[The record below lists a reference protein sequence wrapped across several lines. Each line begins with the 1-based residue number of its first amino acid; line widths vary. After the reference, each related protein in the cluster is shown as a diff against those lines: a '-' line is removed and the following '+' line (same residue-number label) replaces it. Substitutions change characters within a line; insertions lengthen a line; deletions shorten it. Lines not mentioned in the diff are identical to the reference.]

1 MTPKLDIPSTAEV
14 DQLDSQSAKGLLKQ
28 LVVLVSTLYALIDE
42 LRETIA
48 SQREAMEAQHHQIEQ
63 FQRALF
69 GPKKERVVPV
79 ERERKAKQKK
89 DETPEEAQ
97 KRKQKAKERREKNA
111 QKKKDKA
118 KKVRIDHPIVEAE
131 CECGR
136 PSAQASRLSD
146 AVSYIWEFVPAH
158 FELQEHHQERAVC
171 ACGCFLYGATP
182 ERVADGVIYGPG
194 LHADVV
200 ISKCDDSLPI
210 ERQAKRMRRAGIPM
224 SRSSLNDVFHRTAEL
239 LAPIWRRILEIIA
252 HSEHVSADETPIN
265 VQDTGKCR
273 KGWMWTFIARSL
285 VAYVFS
291 ASRSGQTPVDV
302 LGETGG
308 TIQVDGYSGYNAVSC
323 PEGRTRCGCWAHA
336 RRKFWDA
343 LKYAPKE
350 ARWMLDEILKLY
362 EVEYE
367 AHEKKILGSEAH
379 RLLRQAKSGPIVDRL
394 FKWLDDQ
401 KKIWPPKSPL
411 GEAIKYATNQK
422 EALSQFLDNPKVRLD
437 NNLSERHLR
446 LVALGRKNF
455 LFVGHDTGGKNL
467 AILQTIVASCVANKV
482 NPQEYL
488 TDVIMRVQHHPQC
501 ASTSCFPTG
510 GRSRPAEK
518 LGRFR
523 LE

>member
-1 MTPKLDIPSTAEV
+1 MNDKIDIPSAAEV

-28 LVVLVSTLYALIDE
+28 LVVLVSTLYGLIDE
-42 LRETIA
+42 LRQTIA
-48 SQREAMEAQHHQIEQ
+48 SQREAMEAQHHQIAQ

-69 GPKKERVVPV
+69 GPKKERVEPV

-97 KRKQKAKERREKNA
+97 KRAQKAKERREKNA
-111 QKKKDKA
+111 QKKRDEA
-118 KKVRIDHPIVEAE
+118 KKVRVDHPIVDSE
-131 CECGR
+131 CSECGH
-136 PSAQASRLSD
+136 PSDEASRLGD

-171 ACGCFLYGATP
+171 ACGCFLYGPTP

-194 LHADVV
+194 LHADVAV
-200 ISKCDDSLPI
+200 SKCDDSLPI
-210 ERQAKRMRRAGIPM
+210 ERQAKRIRRAGIPM

-239 LAPIWRRILEIIA
+239 LTPIWRRILELIA
-252 HSEHVSADETPIN
+252 QSEHVSADETPIK
-265 VQDTGKCR
+265 VQDKGKCR
-273 KGWMWTFIARSL
+273 KGWMWTFIARGL

-302 LGETGG
+302 LGETSG
-308 TIQVDGYSGYNAVSC
+308 TIQVDGYSGYNTISC

-350 ARWMLDEILKLY
+350 ARWVLDQILKLY

-367 AHEKKILGSEAH
+367 AHEKKIMGSEAH
-379 RLLRQAKSGPIVDRL
+379 KFLRQAKSKPLVDGL
-394 FKWLDDQ
+394 FEWLDDQ
-401 KKIWPPKSPL
+401 KDIWPPKSPL
-411 GEAIKYATNQK
+411 GEAIKYAINQK
-422 EALSQFLDNPKVRLD
+422 EPLSHFLDEPKVRLD

-467 AILQTIVASCVANKV
+467 AILQTIVASCVANKI

-488 TDVIMRVQHHPQC
+488 TDVIMRVQHHPQ
-501 ASTSCFPTG
+501 
-510 GRSRPAEK
+510 SRIDELLPDQWK
-518 LGRFR
+518 PPG
-523 LE
+523 